1 MRSLVTGAAGF
12 AGSHLTELLL
22 RRGREVF
29 GLTQAG
35 QGLDNLRDALAGPA
49 AARLTLIEG
58 DVLDRSG
65 LPAILKD
72 VRPDEVYHLA
82 ALSSVRQS
90 LEDPA
95 ATFGVNVH
103 GTQALLDAVLAS
115 DCRPRI
121 LYVGSAEAYGES
133 ARTPRPLVEEDRL
146 LPVTPYGT
154 SKAAAERVVCRY
166 GWERGL
172 HLVRVRP
179 FPHTGPRQSPQFVYP
194 DLARQLAE
202 IRAGVRE
209 PALDVG
215 NLEVRRDLT
224 DVRDMAAAYVLAVE
238 RGEPGAV
245 YNLCSGRAWALREVL
260 DLLIALGGVRVRV
273 SVRQERL
280 RPQDLE
286 VLAGDATAFRQRT
299 GWCPGLPLERTLA
312 DLLAYWQARQTGE
325 ALAG

>member
-12 AGSHLTELLL
+12 AGSHLTERLL
-22 RRGREVF
+22 RAGREVF

-35 QGLDNLRDALAGPA
+35 QGRDNLCEALAGA
-49 AARLTLIEG
+49 QAGRLTLIEG
-58 DVLDRSG
+58 DLLDRP
-65 LPAILKD
+65 LLMDVMKD
-72 VRPDEVYHLA
+72 VRPVEVYHLA

-95 ATFGVNVH
+95 ATFGVNVQ
-103 GTQALLDAVLAS
+103 GTQALLDAALAAGS
-115 DCRPRI
+115 RPRI
-121 LYVGSAEAYGES
+121 LYVSSAEAYGES
-133 ARTPRPLVEEDRL
+133 ARSPRPLVEEDPL

-154 SKAAAERVVCRY
+154 SKAAAEQVACRY

-172 HLVRVRP
+172 HIVRVRP
-179 FPHTGPRQSPQFVYP
+179 FPHTGPRHATQFVYP

-202 IRAGVRE
+202 IRAGTRE

-215 NLEVRRDLT
+215 NVEVRRDLT
-224 DVRDMAAAYVLAVE
+224 DVRDMVAAYVLAVE

-245 YNLCSGRAWALREVL
+245 YNLCSGRTWALREVL
-260 DLLIALGGVRVRV
+260 DLLIALSGVRVRV

-312 DLLAYWQARQTGE
+312 DLLAYWQERQTGE
-325 ALAG
+325 TVAR

>member
-12 AGSHLTELLL
+12 AGSHLTERLL
-22 RRGREVF
+22 RGGREVF
-29 GLTQAG
+29 ALTQAG
-35 QGLDNLRDALAGPA
+35 QGRDNLCEALAGA
-49 AARLTLIEG
+49 QAARLTLIEG
-58 DVLDRSG
+58 DLLDRP
-65 LPAILKD
+65 LLMDVMKD
-72 VRPDEVYHLA
+72 VRPVEVYHLA

-95 ATFGVNVH
+95 ATFGVNVQ
-103 GTQALLDAVLAS
+103 GTQALLDAALAAGS
-115 DCRPRI
+115 RPRI

-133 ARTPRPLVEEDRL
+133 ARGPRPLVEEDPL

-154 SKAAAERVVCRY
+154 SKAAAEQVACRY
-166 GWERGL
+166 GRERGL
-172 HLVRVRP
+172 HIVRVRP
-179 FPHTGPRQSPQFVYP
+179 FPHTGPRHSAQFVYP

-202 IRAGVRE
+202 IRAGARE

-215 NLEVRRDLT
+215 NVEVRRDLT
-224 DVRDMAAAYVLAVE
+224 DVRDMVAAYVLAVE

-245 YNLCSGRAWALREVL
+245 YNLCSGRTWALREVL
-260 DLLIALGGVRVRV
+260 DLLIALSGVRVRV

-299 GWCPGLPLERTLA
+299 GWGPGLPLERTLA

-325 ALAG
+325 AAAP